1 MRRSC
6 IFALASRLARLFK
19 TTTSK
24 KKSGTAFGFRARA
37 SWMASYTQVKSFRL
51 SYTDDRTR
59 WHVLTAISAHLFMN
73 IVDLLLVDIG
83 SNGKNK

>member
-1 MRRSC
+1 
-6 IFALASRLARLFK
+6 
-19 TTTSK
+19 
-24 KKSGTAFGFRARA
+24 
-37 SWMASYTQVKSFRL
+37 MASYTQVKSFQL